1 MPKGPRHHIIK
12 AVFPPSI
19 CPHRPSV
26 VRVRMVKRSSEGD
39 INVQILQ
46 TDSRP
51 TLLVD
56 GRLTVDT
63 SPRLRSALL
72 KLLQRKPGGTIVID
86 LSKVSYLD
94 ISGVATLL
102 EALIQARERSVKL
115 RVVGAGGQVKM
126 LADIAGLNKIFA
138 AAGSEVLL
146 N

>member
-1 MPKGPRHHIIK
+1 
-12 AVFPPSI
+12 
-19 CPHRPSV
+19 
-26 VRVRMVKRSSEGD
+26 MVKRSSEGD